1 MGKIHI
7 AKLLVI
13 GIVSLLLSVFSLRVG
28 STPPADITQRSWS
41 GENQRGTAS
50 QSATLIRVVDGDT
63 IEVSVDGVREKVRFM
78 GIDAPESVDP
88 RRGVEC
94 FGKESSAHLSSLLKA
109 SSLYLKRDSTSA
121 NRDTYNRLLRYVFT
135 PEGES
140 VNKIM
145 IADGY
150 AFEYTY
156 EIPYESRDEF
166 IRAEEDA
173 RVHARGLWSVSAC
186 SGKR

>member
-1 MGKIHI
+1 MGKIR
-7 AKLLVI
+7 LVKFFVV
-13 GIVSLLLSVFSLRVG
+13 GIVSLLISVFSLRFR
-28 STPPADITQRSWS
+28 STPPSDITQRAWS
-41 GENQRGTAS
+41 GENQKDVAS

-94 FGKESSAHLSSLLKA
+94 FGKESSTHLSSLLKV
-109 SSLYLKRDSTSA
+109 SSLYLKRDSASA
-121 NRDTYNRLLRYVFT
+121 NKDTYNRLLRYVFT
-135 PEGES
+135 TEGEL

-145 IADGY
+145 ITDGY

-156 EIPYESRDEF
+156 DIPYDRRDEF

-173 RVHARGLWSVSAC
+173 RVHARGLWSPSAC